1 MLICRQ
7 QEQVFGQKVK
17 MIRAVVKE
25 VSCGSREG
33 HESEAGGH

>member
-7 QEQVFGQKVK
+7 QEQVFEQKIK

-25 VSCGSREG
+25 VSCGSREW